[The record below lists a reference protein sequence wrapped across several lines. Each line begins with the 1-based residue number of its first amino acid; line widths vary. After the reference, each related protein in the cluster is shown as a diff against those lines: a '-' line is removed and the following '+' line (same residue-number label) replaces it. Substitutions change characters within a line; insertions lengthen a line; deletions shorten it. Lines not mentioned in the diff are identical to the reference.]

1 MASKHKQS
9 GQKQAIWHAALYARL
24 SREDGDKTESDSIS
38 NQRSLLERYAAS
50 LPDVQIVDVY
60 ADDGFTGTN
69 FARPAF
75 QRMIADVES
84 GHVDCI
90 IVKDLSRFGR
100 DYIDTGRYL
109 ERYFPERGV
118 RFIAVS
124 DDIDSENKPYSLLL
138 PFQNVLNEQYA
149 RDISKKVRAAMQSKQ
164 KQGAFIGA
172 FASYGYQKDPGDHNH
187 LIIDPPAAA
196 VVKRIF
202 DLFENG
208 MGKIKIAKLL
218 NEEGIPCPSV
228 YKRLQG
234 ARYQNG
240 QRLDSTSYW
249 TYSTIHRML
258 HNRMYAGDMEQGKTP
273 RRTMH
278 GKAKKAAVEDW
289 FVVSN
294 THEAIIQPDQW
305 ARVQALLEPT
315 TKNLNFEENISPFS
329 GFLRCGDCGRAMCKT
344 KSAGGIYYSC
354 GSYKRYGASV
364 CTKHSISHAV
374 LEQIVLEDL
383 NKIIAAVGDLQAL
396 ANEVADTH
404 ERITPERE
412 CEKLNALLERV
423 IRLKKSAYE
432 DYCDGLLSREELLQ
446 YREDYQRQE
455 KQIKTQLAQL
465 MLEQADP
472 LKNPWVDSLLKRG
485 RLEHLDRTTVA
496 ETVKQILIFENG
508 KIEITYNFFDDLG
521 ILNAD

>member
-1 MASKHKQS
+1 
-9 GQKQAIWHAALYARL
+9 
-24 SREDGDKTESDSIS
+24 
-38 NQRSLLERYAAS
+38 
-50 LPDVQIVDVY
+50 
-60 ADDGFTGTN
+60 
-69 FARPAF
+69 
-75 QRMIADVES
+75 
-84 GHVDCI
+84 
-90 IVKDLSRFGR
+90 
-100 DYIDTGRYL
+100 
-109 ERYFPERGV
+109 
-118 RFIAVS
+118 
-124 DDIDSENKPYSLLL
+124 
-138 PFQNVLNEQYA
+138 
-149 RDISKKVRAAMQSKQ
+149 MQSKQ

-196 VVKRIF
+196 VVKRVF

-218 NEEGIPCPSV
+218 NEEGIPCPSM
-228 YKRLQG
+228 YKQLQG

-258 HNRMYAGDMEQGKTP
+258 HNRIYAGDMEQGKTP

-278 GKAKKAAVEDW
+278 GKAKKAAEEDW

-305 ARVQALLEPT
+305 ARVQTLLEHT
-315 TKNLNFEENISPFS
+315 TKNLNFEENVSPFS

-465 MLEQADP
+465 MPEQVDP

-508 KIEITYNFFDDLG
+508 KIEITYNFSDDLG